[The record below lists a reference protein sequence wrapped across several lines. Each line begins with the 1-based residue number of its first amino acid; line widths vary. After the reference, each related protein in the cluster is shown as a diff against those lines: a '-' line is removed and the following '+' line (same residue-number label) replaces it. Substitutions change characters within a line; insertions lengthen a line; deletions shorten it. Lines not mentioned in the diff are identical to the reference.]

1 MGRKFTNIKVG
12 VELYSLLSRESLFQ
26 GEGYKGISACQRFM
40 ELVAWFSAQTEENTA
55 GIEREKIADLFNA
68 YKINYKS
75 AISVLESLGIL
86 YKCQNGF
93 HNKFTKVGKVSR
105 FKITELGWR
114 LLVDGQ
120 REYLRKLHND
130 PDEDRRVRN
139 NRRLKKKRQKDV
151 LGPVESIISNNL
163 FDLEYSKED
172 LARFWR
178 EKCAYFTPGEQFNIN
193 YSIDK
198 IKHGSFNDII
208 KNEKDGRIHHV
219 WVLMKS
225 DARPL
230 FRLRGKPYSRVLDI
244 RACHPTFWASFVLD
258 YLCKKKKDYKLINN
272 TIDTTNNVISNISNN
287 TISPISYS
295 LSPLGSLHYSYG
307 NVDEL
312 VNEWSKWNALWT
324 NPDVDPRELIAQ
336 DLGNGETKETVKQL
350 VNSAMNGSENRVF
363 KWICQ
368 NYPALS
374 SIWLQT
380 DLKLTGVQISKFFET
395 RLILDPGLFDLAA
408 QLGVDILPEHDG
420 LDIFAEEGDPEID
433 KKAQE
438 LVARIGDNC
447 LRLFGFR
454 AVVKVKSMGGRD

>member
-1 MGRKFTNIKVG
+1 MGRKFTNVKVG
-12 VELYSLLSRESLFQ
+12 VELDSLLSRESLFF
-26 GEGYKGISACQRFM
+26 GESYIGISACQRFM
-40 ELVAWFSAQTEENTA
+40 ELVAWFSTQTDENTA
-55 GIEREKIADLFNA
+55 GIGREKIADLFNA

-75 AISVLESLGIL
+75 AISVLDSVGIL
-86 YKCQNGF
+86 YKCRNGF
-93 HNKFTKVGKVSR
+93 HNKFTNKGKVSR

-151 LGPVESIISNNL
+151 LGPVESIINNNL

-172 LARFWR
+172 FARFWR
-178 EKCAYFTPGEQFNIN
+178 EKCAFFTIDEQFNIN
-193 YSIDK
+193 YSIIK
-198 IKHGSFNDII
+198 IGESDFNEIVRND
-208 KNEKDGRIHHV
+208 EDGRIHHV

-230 FRLRGKPYSRVLDI
+230 FRLRGNPYSRILDI
-244 RACHPTFWASFVLD
+244 RACHPTFWALFILD
-258 YLCKKKKDYKLINN
+258 YLYDKKKDYELIDN
-272 TIDTTNNVISNISNN
+272 TIDIPSNAISNISNN
-287 TISPISYS
+287 TISPITYS
-295 LSPLGSLHYSYG
+295 LPSLGSLHYSYG

-312 VNEWSKWNALWT
+312 VNECSKWTAFWI
-324 NPDVDPRELIAQ
+324 NPDIDPRELIAQ

-363 KWICQ
+363 KWICK

-380 DLKLTGVQISKFFET
+380 DLKLTGVQISKFYET
-395 RLILDPGLFDLAA
+395 RLILDPGIFELAA
-408 QLGVDILPEHDG
+408 ELGLDILAEHDG
-420 LDIFAEEGDPEID
+420 LGVFAAEGDPD
-433 KKAQE
+433 VDQKAQA
-438 LVARIGDNC
+438 LAARIGDNC

-454 AVVKVKSMGGRD
+454 AVVKVKRVDGGD